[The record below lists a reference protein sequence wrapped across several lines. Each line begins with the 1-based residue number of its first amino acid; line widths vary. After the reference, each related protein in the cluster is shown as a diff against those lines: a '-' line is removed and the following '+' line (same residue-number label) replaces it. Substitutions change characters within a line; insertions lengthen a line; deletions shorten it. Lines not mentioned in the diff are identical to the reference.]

1 MQPFAFLSGWVV
13 DLDGAKVIHIVIKKE
28 LTTIPATGDLHHH
41 REIPAVNYKSYWHS
55 HLAEQDFRT
64 ENYLYRD
71 GKKWLITNS
80 VHVWSFHASLCNGTL
95 ISGFYSW
102 TKKIPIWGFTSL
114 VHLILYF
121 DNNKWQWI
129 QLTIFRIS
137 NSERKIKQLTY
148 KYLFLVEMHIFWNS
162 NGIEKCWT
170 KSSIVFALSR
180 KGLFFSME
188 ARQFG
193 VLCSFLV
200 NHLVHYKV
208 WTIWNYQFDCIVLF
222 WAIL

>member
-1 MQPFAFLSGWVV
+1 M
-13 DLDGAKVIHIVIKKE
+13 
-28 LTTIPATGDLHHH
+28 
-41 REIPAVNYKSYWHS
+41 
-55 HLAEQDFRT
+55 
-64 ENYLYRD
+64 
-71 GKKWLITNS
+71 
-80 VHVWSFHASLCNGTL
+80 
-95 ISGFYSW
+95 
-102 TKKIPIWGFTSL
+102 
-114 VHLILYF
+114 ILYF

-148 KYLFLVEMHIFWNS
+148 KYLFLVQMHIFWNS

-208 WTIWNYQFDCIVLF
+208 WTIWNYQFGLYCSILGNPLVHYKVWIIWSYDMDQTFHIRIPKLF
-222 WAIL
+222 IDHSYESDPDSWFHSFLWLENNIIKVDRRE